1 MTAEQIVVVGG
12 GVGGATAVG
21 ELRRAGFTG
30 GITLV
35 CGEPTVPYERPPL
48 SKAFLLDDTVGET
61 ADIAVHPPDWYAAH
75 AVDLRLGTTATAL
88 DTAARLVTLSDG
100 DRLRYDR
107 LLLATGVR
115 PRTLAGVAG
124 PRVHQLRTVADAR
137 LLRAALPDAEH
148 VAVLGGGFIGCE
160 VAAAAVQ
167 RGKRVTLLES
177 LPTLLHR
184 ALGAQLGG
192 AIADIHRD
200 RGVDVRVGCSVVA
213 VADGATG
220 VAVTTDA
227 DRFECDLLVVGVGSV
242 PNQELAAQAGLA
254 VDDGVLV
261 DEFCATSARGV
272 YAIGDVARQC
282 RPGHEHGVRVEHH
295 DSAIRQAKV
304 AARNLLGAHEPFTDV
319 HWFWSDQYE
328 HSIQSAGNGTTGEL
342 VVRGSLRERSF
353 SAFRLADGRVRSVVS
368 LDRPRD
374 VLDTRRL
381 IARDHVVTAA
391 QLQDEAIPVKRLGAP
406 PRPAMSTKE
415 RL

>member
-1 MTAEQIVVVGG
+1 MTVERFVVIGG
-12 GVGGATAVG
+12 GVGGATAVA
-21 ELRRAGFTG
+21 ELRRAGFADA
-30 GITLV
+30 ITLV

-48 SKAFLLDDTVGET
+48 SKAFLLDNTTGD
-61 ADIAVHPPDWYAAH
+61 DDVHPPDWYPAH
-75 AVDLRLGTTATAL
+75 AVDLRLGTTATVL
-88 DTAARLVTLSDG
+88 DTSARTVTLSDG
-100 DRLRYDR
+100 ETLRYDR

-124 PRVHQLRTVADAR
+124 PRVHQLRTVADAIA
-137 LLRAALPDAEH
+137 LRAALPAAEH
-148 VAVLGGGFIGCE
+148 VAVLGGGFVGCE

-167 RGKRVTLLES
+167 LGKRVTLLES

-192 AIADIHRD
+192 LVGDIHRD
-200 RGVDVRVGCSVVA
+200 RGVDVRTGCSVVA
-213 VADGATG
+213 VADGAAG
-220 VAVTTDA
+220 VAVTTD
-227 DRFECDLLVVGVGSV
+227 DGRLECDLLVVGVGSV
-242 PNQELAAQAGLA
+242 PNQELAARAGIA

-261 DEFCATSARGV
+261 DEFCATSAPAV
-272 YAIGDVARQC
+272 YAIGDVARQH
-282 RPGHEHGVRVEHH
+282 RPGHEQGVRVEHH

-304 AARNLLGAHEPFTDV
+304 AAHNLLGAREPFADV

-328 HSIQSAGNGTTGEL
+328 HSIQSAGNAATGKL
-342 VVRGSLRERSF
+342 VVRGSLRGRSF
-353 SAFRLADGRVRSVVS
+353 SAFRLDGGRVRSVVS

-381 IARDHVVTAA
+381 ISRDHAVTAA
-391 QLQDEAIPVKRLGAP
+391 QLRDEAIPIKRLGTP